1 MSLFGRR
8 MKQSSD
14 VFGISAE
21 ILSDSYVDR
30 GSLDSE
36 IRKQLTRKNHIALR
50 GESKC
55 GKSWIR
61 KKNIPDALVV
71 QCRLGKTVKSIYQD
85 ILGELGIAIILESS
99 SKSSIGTS
107 VEVSGEV
114 GHSIISK
121 IASKFGL
128 NSTSEQSDK
137 FQIFGKGEND
147 LKFICEVIKAS
158 DRRVV
163 IEDFHYMSVDER
175 KAFSFDMKAMWDYE
189 TYLTVVGVW
198 SQSNMLIYLNPD
210 LAGRIEE
217 ISIYWSDDDLGCI
230 LKKGADALNIDF
242 SSALS
247 NQLVTDSFG
256 NAGLL
261 QKLALNTLDEVGI
274 TEECKDKVLLS
285 DVSAGEAAGMKYAE
299 QLNPAYQ
306 QFAKRVSAGIRS
318 RTDATGIYAHAM
330 AVIMSEDDESLK
342 KGLDLHTIFSKANAK
357 QPRIKKGNLRTVLE
371 KFESLQIDNDGRGL
385 VLSFNEAT
393 DEIHVVDRQVLLYR
407 KYATVKWP
415 WDNMIADADAE
426 GGGYGEEAR
435 T

>member
-1 MSLFGRR
+1 MRMFGRP
-8 MKQSSD
+8 KKLSSD

-21 ILSDSYVDR
+21 ILVDSYVDR
-30 GSLDSE
+30 GSLDAE
-36 IRKQLTRKNHIALR
+36 IKKHIKRKNHIALR

-61 KKNIPDALVV
+61 KKNVPDAIVV
-71 QCRLGKTVKSIYQD
+71 QCRLKKTSAEIYKD
-85 ILGELGIAIILESS
+85 ILAELGISIIVEKSDKITGGTAIEVNGELGR
-99 SKSSIGTS
+99 
-107 VEVSGEV
+107 
-114 GHSIISK
+114 SIIAK
-121 IASKFGL
+121 IGAKLGSSLSAETANKYKVL
-128 NSTSEQSDK
+128 
-137 FQIFGKGEND
+137 GKGEND
-147 LKFICEVIKAS
+147 LKFICEAIKAS
-158 DRRVV
+158 EQRVV

-189 TYLTVVGVW
+189 TYLIVVGVW

-217 ISIYWSDDDLGCI
+217 ISIYWSDDDLKAI
-230 LKKGADALNIDF
+230 IEKGSRALNVSF

-247 NQLVTDSFG
+247 SRLVEDSFG

-261 QKLALNTLDEVGI
+261 QKLALNTLDEV
-274 TEECKDKVLLS
+274 
-285 DVSAGEAAGMKYAE
+285 DVSEEQDTPLTIDSIDAGEAAGMKYAE

-306 QFAKRVSAGIRS
+306 QFAKRVSSGIRS

-330 AVIMSEDDESLK
+330 AVIMAESDDDLK

-371 KFESLQIDNDGRGL
+371 KFEGLQIDEDGRGL

-415 WDNMIADADAE
+415 WDNMIAEADGSE
-426 GGGYGEEAR
+426 GYAD
-435 T
+435 